1 MCNQATKMTNYPRII
16 SLSGLQGSGK
26 DTVADILCERY
37 GYTRISFAATLK
49 DAVAAVFCWD
59 REMLEGRTA
68 EARAAREQIDE
79 WWSTRLQ
86 MPGLTPR
93 RVLQEWG
100 TDVLRNNF
108 HADIWIASLER
119 QIMTAP
125 ADARF
130 VITDC
135 RFPNELNT
143 LRNLGAAIWW
153 IHRGAQPDWW
163 LIAVAGNV
171 PPGIHISEV
180 LWVPIVIHNGIEI
193 NNNGTLDD
201 LSCHIKNLFAI
212 P

>member
-1 MCNQATKMTNYPRII
+1 VYQAIQMTNYPRII

-37 GYTRISFAATLK
+37 GYTRISFAASLK

-68 EARAAREQIDE
+68 EARAAREQVDE
-79 WWSTRLQ
+79 WWSDRLQ
-86 MPGLTPR
+86 MQGLTPR

-108 HADIWIASLER
+108 HADIWVASLER
-119 QIMTAP
+119 QLMTAP
-125 ADARF
+125 DNTRF

-135 RFPNELNT
+135 RFPNELNV
-143 LRNLGAAIWW
+143 LRRLGASIWW
-153 IHRGAQPDWW
+153 IHRGAFPDWW
-163 LIAVAGNV
+163 SIAVAGNV

-180 LWVPIVIHNGIEI
+180 LWVPIAIHHGIEI
-193 NNNGTLDD
+193 NNNGTLAD
-201 LSCHIKNLFAI
+201 LSCRIKNLLSV

>member
-1 MCNQATKMTNYPRII
+1 MTTYPRII

-37 GYTRISFAATLK
+37 GYKRISFAASLK
-49 DAVAAVFCWD
+49 DAVASVFCWD

-68 EARAAREQIDE
+68 GARAQREQVDE

-100 TDVLRNNF
+100 TDVMRNNF
-108 HADIWIASLER
+108 HSDIWVASLER

-125 ADARF
+125 ANARF

-135 RFPNELNT
+135 RFPNELNI
-143 LRNLGAAIWW
+143 LRRLNAAIWW
-153 IHRGAQPDWW
+153 IHRGILPDWW
-163 LIAVAGNV
+163 SIAVAGSI
-171 PPGIHISEV
+171 PHGIHISEV
-180 LWVPIVIHNGIEI
+180 IWVPIVISNGIEI
-193 NNNGTLDD
+193 NNNGTLAD
-201 LSCHIKNLFAI
+201 LDCKIKNLLNAD
-212 P
+212 

>member
-1 MCNQATKMTNYPRII
+1 MYQATKMTNYPRII

-26 DTVADILCERY
+26 DTVADILCESY

-49 DAVAAVFCWD
+49 DAVAAVFSWN
-59 REMLEGRTA
+59 REMLEGRTS
-68 EARAAREQIDE
+68 EARAEREQVDE
-79 WWSTRLQ
+79 WWSNRLQ
-86 MPGLTPR
+86 MQGLTPR

-135 RFPNELNT
+135 RFPNELNV

-153 IHRGAQPDWW
+153 IHRGALPAWW
-163 LIAVAGNV
+163 SVAAVGGI
-171 PPGIHISEV
+171 PPGIHVSEV
-180 LWVPIVIHNGIEI
+180 LWVPIVLQHSIEI

-201 LSCHIKNLFAI
+201 LHCCIKNLLAV